1 MRLYTFALLLFVSF
15 AALFHHSY
23 FVSGNATANQT
34 TIPAPV
40 DVLGFTPGDDRKLA
54 SWDQVVEYFKR
65 LDLASDRVLFEE
77 LGKSTMGKPFVMA
90 TISSPANLAR
100 LEEFKNI
107 QEQLADPR
115 KLGAPAVRDR
125 KAAELIARGK
135 TIVLIT
141 CGIHSTEVGSYLSS
155 MLIAHRLASSNDIE
169 VQNVLNNTIVLL
181 VPSLNPDG
189 VDIVKNWYDKTLG
202 TPYEG
207 TDPPELY
214 HKYTGHDDNRDWYAF
229 TQVET
234 QITVD
239 KIHNVWHPQIVHD
252 IHQQGSFGS
261 RLFLPPYMQP
271 VEPNVPKQ
279 IVEGY
284 TELGNYLARQMR
296 SKGFKGVT
304 TDSTYDAWSPS
315 RAYSHY
321 HAGVRILSET
331 ASARIASPM
340 TVKFED
346 LTSREGYDPKKESA
360 NFGPLWQGGEWHL
373 RDITNTMTTCASF
386 LLKHA
391 AENREAWLRRFYA
404 IGKEAVR
411 PRRKGE
417 LFGFVL
423 PGGKFARQSTFGI
436 PAAIKRSAERDQ
448 SRSNKGNDASSQH
461 RERLIKILLRGG
473 VAVDQVT
480 GVHAAGITPADSVM
494 LVRLDQPYGSFGKA
508 LLETQTYPNLRDA
521 TGHPQQPYDVTAH
534 TLSLLMGVSVIP
546 VFTPF
551 KYQYEV
557 QYMGFAVDGE
567 QEYRARLAVYK
578 SHVPANDEGWTR
590 WVLKNIPLEVAPL
603 KNYPDWVRSYQFDSI
618 EDIAVHQ
625 GDLRNKYDQIV
636 IPDQPARAILNGYSA
651 SAMPPELTG
660 GLGHEGVKAL
670 RQFVEDGG
678 TLVCL
683 NRASNFAIEQF
694 KLPLQNVVAGL
705 PRTEFYVPGSILRLE
720 LDTAHPIANGM
731 PKESIAWAEDSP
743 VFEVMQNSNSSVPV
757 ANVHII
763 GWYPRDK
770 DPLLSG
776 WLLGADRIKGKAAL
790 VEVTMGKG
798 RIILF
803 GFRPQYRAQS
813 LATYPLFFNALS
825 AR

>member
-1 MRLYTFALLLFVSF
+1 MRPRTLALVCL
-15 AALFHHSY
+15 ALI
-23 FVSGNATANQT
+23 ATAT
-34 TIPAPV
+34 TFSFVAYPSINADQLAVPSPS

-54 SWDQVVEYFKR
+54 SWNQVIDYFKR
-65 LDLASDRVLFEE
+65 LDQASDRVVFEE

-100 LEEFKNI
+100 LDEYKKI

-115 KLGAPAVRDR
+115 KLGAPTIRNK

-155 MLIAHRLASSNDIE
+155 MLIAHRLASSNDPEI
-169 VQNVLNNTIVLL
+169 QNILDNTIVLL

-214 HKYTGHDDNRDWYAF
+214 HKYTGHDDNRDWYAY

-234 QITVD
+234 QITVH
-239 KIHNVWHPQIVHD
+239 KIHNVWYPQIVHD

-261 RLFLPPYMQP
+261 RLFLPPYMAP

-284 TELGNYLARQMR
+284 TELGTYLAREMR
-296 SKGFKGVT
+296 AKGFQGVT
-304 TDSTYDAWSPS
+304 TNSTYDAWSPS

-321 HAGVRILSET
+321 HGGVRILSET
-331 ASARIASPM
+331 ASARLASPIN
-340 TVKFED
+340 VKFDD

-360 NFGPLWQGGEWHL
+360 NFGPLWRGGEWKL
-373 RDITNTMTTCASF
+373 RDITNTMTTCAF
-386 LLKHA
+386 LLLKNA
-391 AENREAWLRRFYA
+391 AENREQWLKRFYG
-404 IGKEAVR
+404 IGRDAVR
-411 PRRKGE
+411 PRRRGE

-423 PGGKFARQSTFGI
+423 PRGMFAQQTLLINEAAVKQSLDRER
-436 PAAIKRSAERDQ
+436 KRSA
-448 SRSNKGNDASSQH
+448 SSDDESQN

-473 VAVDQVT
+473 IEVDQVT
-480 GVHAAGITPADSVM
+480 GIHLPGIRSADSVM
-494 LVRLDQPYGSFGKA
+494 LIRMDQPYGSFAKA
-508 LLETQTYPNLRDA
+508 LLEKQTYPDLRDGN
-521 TGHPQQPYDVTAH
+521 GHPIQPYDVTAH
-534 TLSLLMGVSVIP
+534 TLPLLMGVEAIP
-546 VFTPF
+546 VHAPF
-551 KYQYEV
+551 RYHYEV
-557 QYMGFAVDGE
+557 QYMSFAVDGE
-567 QEYRARLAVYK
+567 RELQTRMALYK

-590 WVLKNIPLEVAPL
+590 WVFQNIPLEVAPL
-603 KNYPDWVRSYQFDSI
+603 KNYPDWVRSFNFDSL
-618 EDIAVHQ
+618 EDRTLKA
-625 GDLRNKYDQIV
+625 GDLYRKYDQIV
-636 IPDQPARAILNGYSA
+636 IPDQPSRTILNGYRTGT
-651 SAMPPELTG
+651 MPAELTG
-660 GLGHEGVKAL
+660 GIGADGVKSL

-683 NRASNFAIEQF
+683 NRASEFAIDQF
-694 KLPLQNVVAGL
+694 KLPLRNVVAGL
-705 PRTEFYVPGSILRLE
+705 ARTQFYVPGSILRLE
-720 LDTAHPIANGM
+720 LDTSDPIAKGM
-731 PKESIAWAEDSP
+731 PKDSIAWVEESP
-743 VFEVMQNSNSSVPV
+743 VFEIVNDSNTSVPA
-757 ANVHII
+757 ANVKIV

-776 WLLGADRIKGKAAL
+776 WLLGGERIKGKAAL
-790 VEVTMGKG
+790 VEVTVGKG

-803 GFRPQYRAQS
+803 GFRPQYRGQS
-813 LATYPLFFNALS
+813 LATYPLLFNTLTAK
-825 AR
+825 